1 MNHPTP
7 KRETMNQD
15 ILTEIEEIDGE
26 LSLLRKSWMDAAAA
40 EKARWMGMIDKAL
53 DARSKL
59 MARRDGKSK

>member
-7 KRETMNQD
+7 KRETMNQA
-15 ILTEIEEIDGE
+15 ILTEIEEIDSE
-26 LSLLRKSWMDAAAA
+26 LSLLRKSWMEAAAA

-59 MARRDGKSK
+59 MALRDGEAK